1 MATQEHGLRYGI
13 DRLEIRGKR
22 LFGWGW
28 VAHPARAIMAIEL
41 RVRGDGWE
49 RSLPAG
55 GGRMREDVEQA
66 FPGLVDAK
74 FSGFTVTGY
83 VERPSVRTLALEIAY
98 TDGARDTVDVTPSL
112 QRAAKH
118 ARRWRELR
126 WVVDAAWRRL
136 KHGDLR
142 GLVRRI
148 RSQNYTAPSLDDGG
162 IADTLLPKLRPG
174 QPVAIVFDHNM
185 GGGAN
190 VYRQRLIDERVAAG
204 SSVVLCTY
212 NLPTLDYR
220 LSLHAGDGTT
230 DPFRLSS
237 FLELEPLFDNGRVA
251 EVFVNSPVS
260 FDDPL
265 LFAEWT
271 ARMRAE
277 HSGLRL
283 TVTAHDFFSV
293 CPSFVLLDADGH
305 YCGVPDLAVCAAC
318 LPRHRASYV
327 MLSPPTTIPLWRAS
341 WGRCLAAADE
351 VRCFSGSTRTLLLRG
366 HPRLDPARVTVVPH
380 RIDFHPPRLPRI
392 SHADPLV
399 IGVVGHIS
407 VQKGADIVKDT
418 VALIERDHP
427 ESRVVVIGTLDAA
440 PASRQL
446 VVTGPYQR
454 DHLADLIEAH
464 RINMILFPSI
474 CPETFSYVIEE
485 MMLLRLPIV
494 AFDLGAPGERLRDY
508 DLGRIAPA
516 IDAGAALAAMID
528 LHHELATRE
537 AALA

>member
-1 MATQEHGLRYGI
+1 
-13 DRLEIRGKR
+13 
-22 LFGWGW
+22 
-28 VAHPARAIMAIEL
+28 
-41 RVRGDGWE
+41 
-49 RSLPAG
+49 
-55 GGRMREDVEQA
+55 MR
-66 FPGLVDAK
+66 
-74 FSGFTVTGY
+74 
-83 VERPSVRTLALEIAY
+83 
-98 TDGARDTVDVTPSL
+98 
-112 QRAAKH
+112 
-118 ARRWRELR
+118 
-126 WVVDAAWRRL
+126 
-136 KHGDLR
+136 
-142 GLVRRI
+142 
-148 RSQNYTAPSLDDGG
+148 DDGG
-162 IADTLLPKLRPG
+162 AALGRRRRLAATQAWRPARSRPPHPLAVLHCAILGDGDVADTLLPKLRTG

-220 LSLHAGDGTT
+220 LSLHAGDGTA

-237 FLELEPLFDNGRVA
+237 FLELEPLFDNVRVA

-277 HSGLRL
+277 HPALRL

-341 WGRCLAAADE
+341 WGRCLATADE

-366 HPRLDPARVTVVPH
+366 HPGLDPARVTVVPH

-446 VVTGPYQR
+446 VVTGPISAITSPTSSKR
-454 DHLADLIEAH
+454 IE
-464 RINMILFPSI
+464 S
-474 CPETFSYVIEE
+474 T
-485 MMLLRLPIV
+485 
-494 AFDLGAPGERLRDY
+494 
-508 DLGRIAPA
+508 
-516 IDAGAALAAMID
+516 
-528 LHHELATRE
+528 
-537 AALA
+537 